1 MAGNIAKRANGRWR
15 ARYRDEA
22 GKEHSRHFDRKI
34 DAQQWLDQVTSAVVT
49 GTYADPKAGRITFA
63 AFFGEWSARQVWA
76 PGTVLAMS
84 LAARSVPFAGK
95 PMKQVRRSDVETWIK
110 QMNAAGLAPGTIK
123 TRYVNVRS
131 VFRAAVKD
139 RVIGS
144 DPTDGVRLPRGR
156 RADVAMSIPTPEEV
170 GQLMA
175 VADERFQ
182 PFIALCAFAGLRLG
196 EAAGV
201 QLGDVDFLRKSLK
214 VSRQVQRVNGGAI
227 DVRAPKY
234 GSERVVYLADSLV
247 NVLAEHVAAHGTTG
261 KDRWLFAGEGD
272 DPPHQNT
279 VGYWWRKTL
288 RDAGLSGIKLH
299 DLRHFYA
306 SGLIAA
312 GCDVVTVQR
321 SLGGDDDPQHLRPP
335 LADRRGPHE
344 EGSGVDHVRVAR
356 RGRRDARRVEQR
368 TACAGG
374 MALSHR
380 HPLPPIGM
388 SQKECSSSRSSSA
401 YAMNSA

>member
-1 MAGNIAKRANGRWR
+1 MAGNIAKRSHGKWR

-22 GKEHSRHFDRKI
+22 GNERARHFDRKI
-34 DAQQWLDQVTSAVVT
+34 DAQRWLDETSASVLT
-49 GTYADPKAGRITFA
+49 GTYADPQAGKVTFA
-63 AFFGEWSARQVWA
+63 AFFGEWSARQIWA

-95 PMKQVRRSDVETWIK
+95 PMKDVRRSEVEAWIK
-110 QMNAAGLAPGTIK
+110 SMHAAGLAPGTIK

-139 RVIGS
+139 KVIGS

-156 RADVAMSIPTPEEV
+156 RADAAMSIPTPEEV
-170 GQLMA
+170 GQLIT
-175 VADERFQ
+175 VADERFR
-182 PFIALCAFAGLRLG
+182 PFITLCAFAGLRLG
-196 EAAGV
+196 EAAGI
-201 QLGDVDFLRKSLK
+201 QLHDVDFLRKSLR

-247 NVLAEHVAAHGTTG
+247 NVLAEHVATYGTTG
-261 KDRWLFAGEGD
+261 KDQWLFAGEGD

-321 SLGGDDDPQHLRPP
+321 SLGHAKATTTLNTYAHLWPTAEDRTRKAAESIISASLGQQEAPE
-335 LADRRGPHE
+335 LADDLSRR
-344 EGSGVDHVRVAR
+344 
-356 RGRRDARRVEQR
+356 QR
-368 TACAGG
+368 
-374 MALSHR
+374 S
-380 HPLPPIGM
+380 
-388 SQKECSSSRSSSA
+388 
-401 YAMNSA
+401 

>member
-1 MAGNIAKRANGRWR
+1 MAGNIAKRGNGKWR

-22 GKEHSRHFDRKI
+22 GNERARHFDRKI
-34 DAQQWLDQVTSAVVT
+34 DAQQWLDQVTSTVVT
-49 GTYADPKAGRITFA
+49 GTYADPQAGRITFS

-76 PGTVLAMS
+76 PGTMLAMS

-139 RVIGS
+139 RVIGA

-156 RADVAMSIPTPEEV
+156 RADVAMAIPAPEEV

-201 QLGDVDFLRKSLK
+201 QLGDVDFLRRSLK

-234 GSERVVYLADSLV
+234 GSERVVYLADSLI
-247 NVLAEHVAAHGTTG
+247 NVLAEHVTARGTTG
-261 KDRWLFAGEGD
+261 NDRWLFAGEGD

-288 RDAGLSGIKLH
+288 RAARLSGIKLH

-321 SLGGDDDPQHLRPP
+321 SLGHSKPTTTLNTYAHLWPTAEDRTRKAAESIMSASLGQPASP
-335 LADRRGPHE
+335 LANLAE
-344 EGSGVDHVRVAR
+344 
-356 RGRRDARRVEQR
+356 
-368 TACAGG
+368 T
-374 MALSHR
+374 
-380 HPLPPIGM
+380 
-388 SQKECSSSRSSSA
+388 
-401 YAMNSA
+401 

>member
-1 MAGNIAKRANGRWR
+1 MASISKRTMTRLVMDNATGQEKTVTIERYR
-15 ARYRDEA
+15 ARYRDES
-22 GKEHSRHFDRKI
+22 GKEHARHFIKK
-34 DAQQWLDQVTSAVVT
+34 AQAQRWLDQVTASVVT
-49 GTYADPKAGRITFA
+49 GTYADPKAGRVTFA

-84 LAARSVPFAGK
+84 LAARSVPFSDRS
-95 PMKQVRRSDVETWIK
+95 MKLVRRSDVEAWIK
-110 QMNAAGLAPGTIK
+110 SMDATGLAPGTIK

-131 VFRAAVKD
+131 VFRAALKD
-139 RVIGS
+139 KVIGS

-156 RADVAMSIPTPEEV
+156 RADAAMSIPTPEEV
-170 GQLMA
+170 GQLLA
-175 VADERFQ
+175 VADDRFQ
-182 PFIALCAFAGLRLG
+182 TFVALCAFAGLRLG
-196 EAAGV
+196 EAAAV
-201 QLGDVDFLRKSLK
+201 QLGDLNFLRKTLS
-214 VSRQVQRVNGGAI
+214 VGRQVQRVNGGTI

-247 NVLAEHVAAHGTTG
+247 DLLARHIATFGTNG
-261 KDRWLFAGEGD
+261 ESQWLFVGDGE

-321 SLGGDDDPQHLRPP
+321 SLGHAKATTTLNTYAHLWPT
-335 LADRRGPHE
+335 AEDRTRK
-344 EGSGVDHVRVAR
+344 
-356 RGRRDARRVEQR
+356 
-368 TACAGG
+368 AGESII
-374 MALSHR
+374 AAS
-380 HPLPPIGM
+380 IGGLLTE
-388 SQKECSSSRSSSA
+388 KSRA
-401 YAMNSA
+401 AE

>member
-1 MAGNIAKRANGRWR
+1 MAGNIAKRANGKWR
-15 ARYRDEA
+15 ARYRDDS

-34 DAQQWLDQVTSAVVT
+34 DAQQWLDQVTATVVT
-49 GTYADPKAGRITFA
+49 GTYTDPKAGRITFA

-95 PMKQVRRSDVETWIK
+95 PMKQVRGSDVEAWIK
-110 QMNAAGLAPGTIK
+110 QMDAGGLAPGTIR
-123 TRYVNVRS
+123 TRYINVRS

-175 VADERFQ
+175 AADEPFQ

-201 QLGDVDFLRKSLK
+201 QLGDVDFLRKTLK
-214 VSRQVQRVNGGAI
+214 VSRQVQRLNGGEI

-234 GSERVVYLADSLV
+234 GSERVVYLADGLV
-247 NVLAEHVAAHGTTG
+247 NVLAKHIANYGTAG
-261 KDRWLFAGEGD
+261 KRRWLFAGEEEG
-272 DPPHQNT
+272 PPHQNT

-306 SGLIAA
+306 SGLVAA

-321 SLGGDDDPQHLRPP
+321 SLGHSKATTTLNTYAHLWPT
-335 LADRRGPHE
+335 AEDRT
-344 EGSGVDHVRVAR
+344 
-356 RGRRDARRVEQR
+356 R
-368 TACAGG
+368 TAAESIMSASLGKPTAGV
-374 MALSHR
+374 AKL
-380 HPLPPIGM
+380 
-388 SQKECSSSRSSSA
+388 EASRA
-401 YAMNSA
+401 E

>member
-1 MAGNIAKRANGRWR
+1 MAGNIAKRANGKWR

-22 GKEHSRHFDRKI
+22 GRKHSRHFDRKV
-34 DAQQWLDQVTSAVVT
+34 DAQQWLDGVASAVVT
-49 GTYADPKAGRITFA
+49 RTYADPRAGRIAFA

-110 QMNAAGLAPGTIK
+110 QMDAAGLAPGTIK

-139 RVIGS
+139 RVIGT

-156 RADVAMSIPTPEEV
+156 RADIAMSIPTPEDV

-175 VADERFQ
+175 VADERFR
-182 PFIALCAFAGLRLG
+182 PFITLCAFAGLRLG

-201 QLGDVDFLRKSLK
+201 QLGDIDFLRRSLK

-227 DVRAPKY
+227 DVWAPKY

-247 NVLAEHVAAHGTTG
+247 SVLSAHVAAHGTLG
-261 KDRWLFAGEGD
+261 KEGWLFAGDGG

-279 VGYWWRKTL
+279 VSYWWRKTL
-288 RDAGLSGIKLH
+288 RDAGLTGIKLH

-321 SLGGDDDPQHLRPP
+321 SLGRSKATTTLNTYAHLWPT
-335 LADRRGPHE
+335 AEDRTRKAAESIMSASP
-344 EGSGVDHVRVAR
+344 
-356 RGRRDARRVEQR
+356 GRRSARIDELSMSTR
-368 TACAGG
+368 T
-374 MALSHR
+374 
-380 HPLPPIGM
+380 
-388 SQKECSSSRSSSA
+388 
-401 YAMNSA
+401 

>member
-1 MAGNIAKRANGRWR
+1 MAGNIAKRANGKWR

-34 DAQQWLDQVTSAVVT
+34 DAQQWLDQVTSTVVT

-201 QLGDVDFLRKSLK
+201 QLGDIDFLRKSLK
-214 VSRQVQRVNGGAI
+214 VSRQVQRVNGGGDRRTSAE
-227 DVRAPKY
+227 VRLGARRLPRRQPGRTARRARRPPTAPPA
-234 GSERVVYLADSLV
+234 S
-247 NVLAEHVAAHGTTG
+247 N
-261 KDRWLFAGEGD
+261 RWLFAGEGD

-321 SLGGDDDPQHLRPP
+321 SLGHSKATTTLNTYAHLWPT
-335 LADRRGPHE
+335 AEDRTRKAAESIMSASLGEPAATP
-344 EGSGVDHVRVAR
+344 SRLRAN
-356 RGRRDARRVEQR
+356 
-368 TACAGG
+368 TA
-374 MALSHR
+374 
-380 HPLPPIGM
+380 
-388 SQKECSSSRSSSA
+388 E
-401 YAMNSA
+401 

>member
-1 MAGNIAKRANGRWR
+1 MAGNIAKRANGKWR
-15 ARYRDEA
+15 ARYRDES

-95 PMKQVRRSDVETWIK
+95 PMKQVRRSEVETWIK
-110 QMNAAGLAPGTIK
+110 QMDAAGLAPGTIK

-156 RADVAMSIPTPEEV
+156 RAEAAMSIPTPEEV

-175 VADERFQ
+175 VTDERFR

-201 QLGDVDFLRKSLK
+201 QLGDVDFLRKTLK
-214 VSRQVQRVNGGAI
+214 VSRQVQRVNGAAI
-227 DVRAPKY
+227 DIRAPKY

-247 NVLAEHVAAHGTTG
+247 NVLAEHVAAHGTSG

-288 RDAGLSGIKLH
+288 RDAGLTGIKLH

-321 SLGGDDDPQHLRPP
+321 SLGHAKATTTLNTYAHLWTTAEDRTRKAAESIMSASHGQSAGPFAN
-335 LADRRGPHE
+335 LA
-344 EGSGVDHVRVAR
+344 
-356 RGRRDARRVEQR
+356 
-368 TACAGG
+368 
-374 MALSHR
+374 
-380 HPLPPIGM
+380 
-388 SQKECSSSRSSSA
+388 SSTGE
-401 YAMNSA
+401 

>member
-1 MAGNIAKRANGRWR
+1 
-15 ARYRDEA
+15 
-22 GKEHSRHFDRKI
+22 
-34 DAQQWLDQVTSAVVT
+34 
-49 GTYADPKAGRITFA
+49 
-63 AFFGEWSARQVWA
+63 
-76 PGTVLAMS
+76 MS
-84 LAARSVPFAGK
+84 LAARSVLFAGK
-95 PMKQVRRSDVETWIK
+95 PMKQVRRSDVESWIK
-110 QMNAAGLAPGTIK
+110 SMDAAGLAPGTIK

-139 RVIGS
+139 KLIGS

-156 RADVAMSIPTPEEV
+156 RPDAAMSIPTPKEI
-170 GQLMA
+170 GQLIA
-175 VADERFQ
+175 VADERFR

-201 QLGDVDFLRKSLK
+201 RLGDVDFLRKSLK

-247 NVLAEHVAAHGTTG
+247 NLMAEHVATYGTTG
-261 KDRWLFAGEGD
+261 RDQWLFAGGVD

-288 RDAGLSGIKLH
+288 RDADLSGIKLH

-321 SLGGDDDPQHLRPP
+321 ALGHAKATTTLNTYAHLWPTAEDRTRKAAESIMSASIGEPAAT
-335 LADRRGPHE
+335 LAELGASTGE
-344 EGSGVDHVRVAR
+344 
-356 RGRRDARRVEQR
+356 
-368 TACAGG
+368 
-374 MALSHR
+374 
-380 HPLPPIGM
+380 
-388 SQKECSSSRSSSA
+388 
-401 YAMNSA
+401 

>member
-1 MAGNIAKRANGRWR
+1 MAGNIAKRANGKWR

-34 DAQQWLDQVTSAVVT
+34 DAQQWLDRVTSAVVT
-49 GTYADPKAGRITFA
+49 GTYADPQAGKITFS

-84 LAARSVPFAGK
+84 LAARSTPFAGK
-95 PMKQVRRSDVETWIK
+95 PISQVRRSDVEAWIK

-139 RVIGS
+139 RAIGS
-144 DPTDGVRLPRGR
+144 DPTDGVRLPRRR

-170 GQLMA
+170 GQLMT

-182 PFIALCAFAGLRLG
+182 PFVALCAFAGLRLG

-201 QLGDVDFLRKSLK
+201 QLGDVDFLRKTLK
-214 VSRQVQRVNGGAI
+214 VSRQVQRLNGGEI

-234 GSERVVYLADSLV
+234 GSERVVYLADNLV
-247 NVLAEHVAAHGTTG
+247 NVRAKHVAKYGTTG
-261 KDRWLFAGEGD
+261 KSRWLFAGEEEG
-272 DPPHQNT
+272 PPHQNT
-279 VGYWWRKTL
+279 VGHWWRKAL

-321 SLGGDDDPQHLRPP
+321 SLGHSKATTTLNTYAHLWPTAEDRTRKAAESIMSASLDPPAAML
-335 LADRRGPHE
+335 DK
-344 EGSGVDHVRVAR
+344 VAMEMR
-356 RGRRDARRVEQR
+356 E
-368 TACAGG
+368 
-374 MALSHR
+374 
-380 HPLPPIGM
+380 
-388 SQKECSSSRSSSA
+388 
-401 YAMNSA
+401 

>member
-49 GTYADPKAGRITFA
+49 GTYADPQAGRITFT

-110 QMNAAGLAPGTIK
+110 QMNASGLAPGTIK

-156 RADVAMSIPTPEEV
+156 RADVA
-170 GQLMA
+170 
-175 VADERFQ
+175 AD
-182 PFIALCAFAGLRLG
+182 L
-196 EAAGV
+196 EAARSRAEVAPVAQGPF
-201 QLGDVDFLRKSLK
+201 GDSKEGAGFL
-214 VSRQVQRVNGGAI
+214 
-227 DVRAPKY
+227 
-234 GSERVVYLADSLV
+234 E
-247 NVLAEHVAAHGTTG
+247 AEHLVAGVPG
-261 KDRWLFAGEGD
+261 R
-272 DPPHQNT
+272 
-279 VGYWWRKTL
+279 
-288 RDAGLSGIKLH
+288 
-299 DLRHFYA
+299 
-306 SGLIAA
+306 AA
-312 GCDVVTVQR
+312 VLV
-321 SLGGDDDPQHLRPP
+321 
-335 LADRRGPHE
+335 
-344 EGSGVDHVRVAR
+344 GVD
-356 RGRRDARRVEQR
+356 G
-368 TACAGG
+368 
-374 MALSHR
+374 
-380 HPLPPIGM
+380 
-388 SQKECSSSRSSSA
+388 
-401 YAMNSA
+401 